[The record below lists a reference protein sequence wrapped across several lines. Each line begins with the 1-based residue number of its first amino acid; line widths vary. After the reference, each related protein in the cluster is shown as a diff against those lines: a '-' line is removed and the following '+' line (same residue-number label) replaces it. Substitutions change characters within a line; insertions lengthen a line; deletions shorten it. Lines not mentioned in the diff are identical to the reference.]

1 MTFRSQLI
9 VGNIAL
15 LVIAIV
21 TGTAAVFALGTTST
35 QFEQVARDLATD
47 VIAAQRVRFLAEQLV
62 ATSRGYLL
70 TGDPKTLERFTDA
83 SARLDASLA
92 RLRRRADL
100 AEDVARIEQV
110 SRTYVTAAEQAARR
124 RTATGDPQTI
134 IPFFETTLAPSRD
147 RFEAAIDR
155 FVARAQEDFDRGSQR
170 SQRFA
175 TRTQDMIAIAT
186 SIGIV
191 LSICLAGISIRRLSV
206 HYAREQEATAAARK
220 AAGARDELLA
230 IVSHDLRNPLATVA
244 MGTHLLDET
253 MPGPHVRKHLAAIG
267 NAVGRMQHLIEEL
280 LDVAS
285 LDNGTLELHPEPC
298 DAAEL
303 LDSALSLFQARA
315 LEAHLELVVEPC
327 ANLTV
332 CADRERVSQVL
343 SNLVGNALKFTP
355 AHGRI
360 TLSARPCDG
369 HVRFAVRDTGCGIA
383 GDHLPHLFERYWQGR
398 PRRGSL
404 GLGLYICRQL
414 IEAHR
419 GRLEVTSR
427 PTEGSTFS
435 FTLPI
440 GS

>member
-15 LVIAIV
+15 LLVTIV
-21 TGTAAVFALGTTST
+21 TGTAAVIALHTTST
-35 QFEQVARDLATD
+35 QLERVARDLATD
-47 VIAAQRVRFLAEQLV
+47 VIAVQRLRFLAEQLV

-70 TGDPKTLERFTDA
+70 TGDPKTLERFTHA
-83 SARLDASLA
+83 SERLDASLV
-92 RLRRRADL
+92 RLHRRADL

-124 RTATGDPQTI
+124 RTTTGDLQTI
-134 IPFFETTLAPSRD
+134 IPFFESTLAPSRD
-147 RFEAAIDR
+147 RFEDAIDR
-155 FVARAQEDFDRGSQR
+155 FVAREQEDFDRESQR
-170 SQRFA
+170 SQRVA
-175 TRTQDMIAIAT
+175 ARTQGMIAIAT
-186 SIGIV
+186 PLGIL
-191 LSICLAGISIRRLSV
+191 LSIFLAWISIRRLSI
-206 HYAREQEATAAARK
+206 HYAREREATAAARQ
-220 AAGARDELLA
+220 AAAARDELLA

-244 MGTHLLDET
+244 MGTHLLYEM

-285 LDNGTLELHPEPC
+285 LDSGTLELHPEPC

-315 LEAHLELVVEPC
+315 REAHLALEVEPC

-332 CADRERVSQVL
+332 RADRERVLQVL

-360 TLSARPCDG
+360 TLSAQACDAYI
-369 HVRFAVRDTGCGIA
+369 RFAVRDTGCGIA
-383 GDHLPHLFERYWQGR
+383 DDHLTHLFERYWQGR
-398 PRRGSL
+398 SRRGSL
-404 GLGLYICRQL
+404 GLGLYICKQL
-414 IEAHR
+414 IEAHH
-419 GRLEVTSR
+419 GKLEVTTR
-427 PTEGSTFS
+427 PAEGSTFS